1 MTDIEQIFFEGQCK
15 RETSDCKSPEHLN
28 TSTMSEES
36 QACLNSAEC
45 SLSSIFY
52 QLIRVAIGTQETL
65 SRSPSADEWGELYAM
80 AKKQSLVGIC
90 FAAVQ
95 RLTGVKDSIHHT
107 PYTIHLPEV
116 LYLTWLGMAVKIQQ
130 RNEVI
135 NQQCA
140 VLGKRL
146 EVKGYRYA
154 ILKGQGVASLYQI
167 SSEGLEVRGLSGLR
181 QSGDIDVWVLDK
193 SIPELVEYVKGLG
206 VSYKATAAHVE
217 CQLFDDTDVEL
228 HSVPAFMR
236 NFHTNRKL
244 VQWFNRSE
252 GSIVESNLGFYV
264 PSVEFNLVYM
274 MVHMYHHVLFE
285 GLGLRQLMDYYF
297 VLRQFQKV
305 SEFQRVSSGED
316 LTKTIK
322 TPEGSASACD
332 DEIKSQLSSSSSQT
346 SADSNAVGLDPSG
359 KKQQKQLSIPSVLAV
374 LDSLGMK
381 RFAQGIMWIIAHVF
395 ANDNSDDNDNFFL
408 GIESNEKVGRLLLDE
423 IMTGG
428 NFGHYDEKNKGL
440 HGGTAIGRSL
450 CGLKR
455 NMKFFS
461 LAPWEILC
469 SPLWSTWH
477 WYWRKKR
484 EYI

>member
-1 MTDIEQIFFEGQCK
+1 MNEIDKLFFE
-15 RETSDCKSPEHLN
+15 
-28 TSTMSEES
+28 
-36 QACLNSAEC
+36 
-45 SLSSIFY
+45 
-52 QLIRVAIGTQETL
+52 LIRVAIGTQETL
-65 SRSPSADEWGELYAM
+65 SRPPSADEWGELYAM

-90 FAAVQ
+90 FAGVQ
-95 RLTGVKDSIHHT
+95 RLTGVEDSIHHT
-107 PYTIHLPEV
+107 PYTINLPEV
-116 LYLTWLGMAVKIQQ
+116 LFFTWLGMAVKIQQ
-130 RNEVI
+130 RNEVV

-154 ILKGQGVASLYQI
+154 ILKGQGVGQLYA
-167 SSEGLEVRGLSGLR
+167 EHLLGLR

-193 SIPELVEYVKGLG
+193 SIHELVEYVKGLG

-244 VQWFNRSE
+244 VQWFNRSK
-252 GSIVESNLGFYV
+252 GSIVESDLGFNV
-264 PSVEFNLVYM
+264 PSIEFNLVYM

-332 DEIKSQLSSSSSQT
+332 DEIKSQFSSSSSQT

-381 RFAQGIMWIIAHVF
+381 RFAQGIMWIMKEVF
-395 ANDNSDDNDNFFL
+395 ALEDRNLICKAS
-408 GIESNEKVGRLLLDE
+408 EKYGRLILEDV
-423 IMTGG
+423 MAGG
-428 NFGHYDEKNKGL
+428 NFGHHDEKNKGL

-461 LAPWEILC
+461 LGPWEILC